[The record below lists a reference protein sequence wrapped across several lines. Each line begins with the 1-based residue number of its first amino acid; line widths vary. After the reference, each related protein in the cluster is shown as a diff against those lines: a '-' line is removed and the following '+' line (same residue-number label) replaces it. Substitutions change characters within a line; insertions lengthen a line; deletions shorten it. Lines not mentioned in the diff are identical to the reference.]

1 MDSLFC
7 VENSKFASLCIFIY
21 ILRVSIILFLIQESL
36 RGLEREAFS
45 LLEETLNL
53 FLTQESLRGLER
65 EVFLSL
71 GETSHLGGEDNFGL
85 GWSHMR
91 CLSIRAQMVNA

>member
-1 MDSLFC
+1 M
-7 VENSKFASLCIFIY
+7 
-21 ILRVSIILFLIQESL
+21 
-36 RGLEREAFS
+36 
-45 LLEETLNL
+45 EETLIL

-71 GETSHLGGEDNFGL
+71 GETSRLGGEDNFGL
-85 GWSHMR
+85 GWSHLR